1 VIDSVGFKE
10 FYSKLLNGL
19 DTEVGEKGIVRS
31 GVERQRLA
39 LARVY
44 FANAKIIILDEVTSA
59 MDNATEELVMKN
71 LMEFLQSRT
80 VITIAHRLSTIKE
93 VDEIFLFNEGELLDR
108 GSFNELLST
117 NMYFKRLWNS
127 AKENR

>member
-1 VIDSVGFKE
+1 MIDSVGFKE